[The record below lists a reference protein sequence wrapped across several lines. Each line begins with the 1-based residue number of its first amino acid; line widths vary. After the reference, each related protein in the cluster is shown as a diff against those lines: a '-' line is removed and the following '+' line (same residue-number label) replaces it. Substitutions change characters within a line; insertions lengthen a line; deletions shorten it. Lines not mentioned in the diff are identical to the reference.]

1 MARKYNCKTQHT
13 SFSFSYLS
21 QVWHLSDNSTHKISV
36 AWDNFFRC
44 VFHVVVE
51 TVLNYYI
58 IFSPHSEYRISA
70 VQICLLEKKVI
81 GQIIQFTVS
90 VYLYTILLLHLASSL
105 KMKVDNNGKLL
116 CMFRKLIPGE

>member
-21 QVWHLSDNSTHKISV
+21 QVWHLSDTSTHKISV